1 MLGARDGTQSLLQ
14 ARQSTNRSYS
24 ASLTEGEEE
33 KDMTGPAPVCSE
45 ERASFREEG
54 SRLDLGGA
62 KIINMSRA
70 FKVAGIVVPLG
81 LPRN

>member
-1 MLGARDGTQSLLQ
+1 
-14 ARQSTNRSYS
+14 
-24 ASLTEGEEE
+24 
-33 KDMTGPAPVCSE
+33 MTGPAPVCSE